1 MRYAQARYKQY
12 ERDWAY
18 RVYVTDALKVLGG
31 LNIRYADLFKPEEKR
46 SAKEI
51 ISGISA
57 KLNGLGGENEP
68 I

>member
-18 RVYVTDALKVLGG
+18 RVYVTDGLKVLGG

-46 SAKEI
+46 TAEEI
-51 ISGISA
+51 VSSISE
-57 KLNGLGGENEP
+57 KLGRLGGDSE
-68 I
+68 